1 VSQKANTH
9 TQNLRTV
16 TVEFPDEGFNA
27 FLRLATFRVRSQLLL
42 QSCQLLLQSFGVF
55 VITSPSGPHFFSP
68 GPLPRQGH
76 DANLRGLADQLS
88 LGCRGGTVP
97 VTGRGPE

>member
-27 FLRLATFRVRSQLLL
+27 FLRLATFRVRS
-42 QSCQLLLQSFGVF
+42 QLLLQSFGVF